1 MNKTMMIESN
11 KNNNEHYTVLSIS
24 IEIEEEVF
32 EIVV

>member
-11 KNNNEHYTVLSIS
+11 KNNEHYTVLSIS

-32 EIVV
+32 EIV